1 MEAKERILVKA
12 HELFNRYGIRS
23 VSMDDIATQLG
34 MSKKTIYQYCT
45 DKDELVTAVFTEVM
59 EHHKGEC
66 IVSSTTSENAIHEV
80 FKAFEMVQEMFS
92 NMNPSVLFDM
102 EKYHPGCYKKYTEFK
117 NGFLYGM
124 IRKNIERGIREE
136 LYRPDIDVDIIA
148 RYRIHSIMLG
158 FNTEIFPNN
167 RTNVVHIE
175 LQLLEH
181 FLHGLATAKGEKLIQ
196 KYKSQRP
203 KISK

>member
-1 MEAKERILVKA
+1 MEAKERILFKA

-45 DKDELVTAVFTEVM
+45 DKDELVTAVFSEVM
-59 EHHKGEC
+59 ENNKGEC
-66 IVSSTTSENAIHEV
+66 LLNSTNAENAIHEV
-80 FKAFEMVQEMFS
+80 FRAFDMVQEMFT
-92 NMNPSVLFDM
+92 NMNPAVLFDM
-102 EKYHPGCYKKYTEFK
+102 EKYHPGCFKKYMDYK
-117 NGFLYGM
+117 NGFLHGM

-136 LYRPDIDVDIIA
+136 LYRADIDVDIMA

-158 FNTEIFPNN
+158 FNSDVFPNN
-167 RTNVVHIE
+167 RTNAVHIE

-181 FLHGLATAKGEKLIQ
+181 FLYGLATAKGEKLIQ
-196 KYKSQRP
+196 KYKSQRT
-203 KISK
+203 KN

>member
-1 MEAKERILVKA
+1 MEAKERILLKA

-34 MSKKTIYQYCT
+34 MSKKTLYQYCT

-59 EHHKGEC
+59 EHNRGEC
-66 IVSSTTSENAIHEV
+66 TLNSVSAENAIHEV
-80 FKAFEMVQEMFS
+80 FKAFDMVQEMFS

-102 EKYHPGCYKKYTEFK
+102 EKYHPICFKKYTEFK
-117 NGFLYGM
+117 NGFLYQM
-124 IRKNIERGIREE
+124 IRKNIERGISEE
-136 LYRPDIDVDIIA
+136 LYRANIDVDVLA
-148 RYRIHSIMLG
+148 RYRIHSIMLA
-158 FNTEIFPNN
+158 FNTDVFPNN
-167 RTNVVHIE
+167 RSNIVHIE

-196 KYKSQRP
+196 KYKSQRT
-203 KISK
+203 KK